1 MTILR
6 RLHNVVGTKTDVE
19 TEDPNVCIL
28 WICVPF
34 YIFGLGLM
42 IHFRQP
48 GGYIG
53 YIVMCQVFI
62 SAAGSVFII
71 CCQLAVLSVMD
82 HQHVA
87 SASSLLFS
95 MGGIGA
101 PTKDLPASDLPN
113 LLTIYSTY
121 TAQLAYPWGSPT
133 RDAIVKSYGYA
144 QTRLLAAGT
153 VFMVLGFIWVGM
165 IKNINKIHQIA
176 TVSVSAV
183 THTCEMDGAFDTATI
198 PGIGRALREKDLIMG
213 STTYNGLIPIERQVE
228 LQGSHADDIKALL
241 AIIDKY
247 GMGGLFG
254 VHSLHRH
261 DAVPDKTIR
270 LESGA
275 PGIDGMSWTRAT
287 AITSDLL
294 APDKIHANFFKVQ
307 GSAIIP
313 FEFSKDL
320 IAIEVKDFTKKSNG
334 DDRRT
339 SELDIVW
346 GTAETLT
353 LILPFNRMIEKVTN
367 PVPTGWS
374 MQYCNPE
381 ADPSQ
386 PGPGEHW
393 NQATKSNG
401 SVTHKVHVDSAEP
414 ISAELLYA
422 SLVEQGYVA
431 KI

>member
-1 MTILR
+1 
-6 RLHNVVGTKTDVE
+6 
-19 TEDPNVCIL
+19 
-28 WICVPF
+28 
-34 YIFGLGLM
+34 
-42 IHFRQP
+42 
-48 GGYIG
+48 
-53 YIVMCQVFI
+53 
-62 SAAGSVFII
+62 
-71 CCQLAVLSVMD
+71 
-82 HQHVA
+82 
-87 SASSLLFS
+87 
-95 MGGIGA
+95 
-101 PTKDLPASDLPN
+101 
-113 LLTIYSTY
+113 
-121 TAQLAYPWGSPT
+121 
-133 RDAIVKSYGYA
+133 
-144 QTRLLAAGT
+144 
-153 VFMVLGFIWVGM
+153 
-165 IKNINKIHQIA
+165 
-176 TVSVSAV
+176 
-183 THTCEMDGAFDTATI
+183 MDGAFDTATI

-213 STTYNGLIPIERQVE
+213 STTYNGLVPIERQVE

-313 FEFSKDL
+313 FEFSKGPSPLNEQTIPPQFIFDIAKYLSEHDLTDL